1 MSDSDLIMTLG
12 KVIIAT
18 AWVDGKVTNDEINS
32 LKDVTFRL
40 PNLTAHQWA
49 ELEMYIETPVDE
61 AERERLVADLQRVV
75 SSPADKALVEQAL
88 NNMVAAD
95 GTVTGQEKAV
105 VAEIMGSI
113 QNGGGSGFF
122 GGLSN
127 LMDGMFHKRSESLKD
142 APNREDHFE
151 DYITNKVY
159 YNVRRRLDLGKAN
172 LDVSDEELRKLCLAG
187 GIMAQIAHESDDVTD
202 DEFAVL
208 VDALQS
214 KWNINKEAATFVT
227 EVAISGST
235 ASFDHLRLAREFVKV
250 YSHDECLQFLD
261 ILFTIATA
269 DGQASA
275 DEIDQIRTI
284 ARAFLLSNNEF
295 IQAKLKVPRDLRQ
308 Q

>member
-1 MSDSDLIMTLG
+1 MSDTDLIMTLG

-40 PNLTAHQWA
+40 PELTAHQWA

-61 AERERLVADLQRVV
+61 AERARLVADLRRVV

-88 NNMVAAD
+88 NDMVAAD

-105 VAEIMGSI
+105 VSEIMASV
-113 QNGGGSGFF
+113 QNGGSGFF

-127 LMDGMFHKRSESLKD
+127 LLDGVFQKRSKSLKD

-159 YNVRRRLDLGKAN
+159 YNVRHRLGLGEAN
-172 LDVSDEELRKLCLAG
+172 LDMSDAELRKLCLAG
-187 GIMAQIAHESDDVTD
+187 GIMAQIARQSDGVTD
-202 DEFAVL
+202 DEFAVI
-208 VDALQS
+208 VDTLQS
-214 KWNINKEAATFVT
+214 KWNINKESATFVA
-227 EVAISGST
+227 EVATSGST
-235 ASFDHLRLAREFVKV
+235 TSFDHLRLAREFVKV
-250 YSHDECLQFLD
+250 YSHDECVQFLD
-261 ILFTIATA
+261 ILFTIASA

-275 DEIDQIRTI
+275 DEIDQIR
-284 ARAFLLSNNEF
+284 AVAGALLLSNNQF
-295 IQAKLKVPRDLRQ
+295 IQSKLKVPRDLRQ